1 MFALNCVF
9 SRCVEKNCDAL
20 LASSVCYQNKNR
32 GIFFLPYFKAT
43 DSCGPEFAVLKR
55 SIRKL
60 ENSLLIRKWQVEH
73 LQTHKYFRPFQPAA
87 SNSKPQ
93 ADSDPDSGLNHNK
106 SAALDGL
113 DMTLTKPLPPTGSL
127 IVYDKGK
134 KSALFGANLQCMTHF
149 SISSSLSFA
158 HAQLFLLDMQHKVKM
173 SM

>member
-43 DSCGPEFAVLKR
+43 ESCGPEFAVLKR

-113 DMTLTKPLPPTGSL
+113 DMTLTKPLPPTGNL

-134 KSALFGANLQCMTHF
+134 KSALCLVQIYSA
-149 SISSSLSFA
+149 
-158 HAQLFLLDMQHKVKM
+158 
-173 SM
+173 

>member
-1 MFALNCVF
+1 MCRKKTVMHYLLLPLCVI
-9 SRCVEKNCDAL
+9 RIKTEV
-20 LASSVCYQNKNR
+20 
-32 GIFFLPYFKAT
+32 FFLPYFKAI

-113 DMTLTKPLPPTGSL
+113 DMTLTKPLPPTGNL

-134 KSALFGANLQCMTHF
+134 KSALCLVQIYSA
-149 SISSSLSFA
+149 
-158 HAQLFLLDMQHKVKM
+158 
-173 SM
+173 